1 MKAYQYGAQTIAY
14 YYFGK
19 PLSQLTLSQTAIIAG
34 LGQSPSNFDLY
45 SNPELVEKR
54 RNIVL
59 AAMLDNDKINHHEYE
74 DAKATS
80 VTAGLI
86 PR

>member
-1 MKAYQYGAQTIAY
+1 H
-14 YYFGK
+14 
-19 PLSQLTLSQTAIIAG
+19 
-34 LGQSPSNFDLY
+34 FDLY